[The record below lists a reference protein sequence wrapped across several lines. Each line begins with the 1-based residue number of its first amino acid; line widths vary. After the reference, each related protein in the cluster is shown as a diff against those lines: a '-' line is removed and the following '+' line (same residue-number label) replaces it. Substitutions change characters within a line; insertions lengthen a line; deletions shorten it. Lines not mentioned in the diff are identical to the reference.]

1 MLSCPQ
7 TRSMVKQQIGRS
19 EIFRKCIG
27 QPHFTFL
34 ADIDDA
40 SRMRIIII
48 AHVDNLLRSR
58 IPSFE
63 TTVIRAN
70 YFTFPMKLIS
80 KQPHITQHIAI
91 GRQIDNIGIFL
102 TIPDLR
108 HCISTDSRHWI
119 SFMVYTC
126 FL

>member
-1 MLSCPQ
+1 
-7 TRSMVKQQIGRS
+7 
-19 EIFRKCIG
+19 
-27 QPHFTFL
+27 
-34 ADIDDA
+34 
-40 SRMRIIII
+40 MRIIII

-70 YFTFPMKLIS
+70 YFTFPMKLIG

-108 HCISTDSRHWI
+108 HCISTDSRHRI